1 LANEGFWEELVQAFK
16 KISGL
21 VLTTAV
27 VATLATGCE
36 TGRENKNHSAV
47 DQVTDVTT
55 TNHPEDVI
63 AANPEG
69 VPPVPG
75 SPTAAGDDGKQPYQD
90 GQARPSPGV
99 EDGYAAAP
107 NHHHAEAFERQ

>member
-1 LANEGFWEELVQAFK
+1 LASEGFLEELVQAFK

-21 VLTTAV
+21 VLATAA

-36 TGRENKNHSAV
+36 TGRENKNHSGI
-47 DQVTDVTT
+47 DYVTDVTT
-55 TNHPEDVI
+55 TNEPEQVI

-69 VPPVPG
+69 IPPVPG
-75 SPTAAGDDGKQPYQD
+75 SPTAAGIDGKQPYED
-90 GQARPSPGV
+90 GEARPSPGV

-107 NHHHAEAFERQ
+107 NHNHAEAFERQ